1 MAWTG
6 WTTKIGTTTK
16 TGTKST
22 TTMTTPM
29 ATGAPET
36 AFVLASGSPRRREL
50 LASLGIA
57 FTVIKPD
64 IDETQRAGEAP
75 LDYVRRLSIEKAQ
88 TVATNLTPLKSR
100 SEVSRTPLRLRRPSA
115 ERKEGDGG
123 EVDEV
128 VVLAADTVVILA
140 ADTIGVLQGDIL
152 GKPVDADDARAMLRR
167 LRGRDHVVCTAL
179 TMVYPGAGRIHPAP
193 TTAMSLKAEH
203 VLPILTELTLTTV
216 TMRDYSDAEIDAYI
230 ATGDPF
236 DKAGSYAIQHEGF
249 RPVTRI
255 DGSYSNVVGLP
266 LETLREMLTKIGYF
280 IPSP

>member
-1 MAWTG
+1 MMPT
-6 WTTKIGTTTK
+6 
-16 TGTKST
+16 
-22 TTMTTPM
+22 
-29 ATGAPET
+29 ATDAPET

-88 TVATNLTPLKSR
+88 AVALNLTPQKPTS
-100 SEVSRTPLRLRRPSA
+100 PLAPLH
-115 ERKEGDGG
+115 GG
-123 EVDEV
+123 VDRGKV
-128 VVLAADTVVILA
+128 HSGLAIGIDAIILAADTVVILA
-140 ADTIGVLQGDIL
+140 ADTIGVLEGDIL
-152 GKPVDADDARAMLRR
+152 GKPTDADDARAMLRR

-179 TMVYPGAGRIHPAP
+179 TLVHGVIKGEGRIHPAP
-193 TTAMSLKAEH
+193 TIAFVGAGCILPTQ
-203 VLPILTELTLTTV
+203 PILLHLTEITLTTV

-236 DKAGSYAIQHEGF
+236 DKAGSYAIQHETF
-249 RPVTRI
+249 RPVARI

-266 LETLREMLTKIGYF
+266 LETLKMMLGKIEYRL
-280 IPSP
+280 PSPPAPLPNTEYR